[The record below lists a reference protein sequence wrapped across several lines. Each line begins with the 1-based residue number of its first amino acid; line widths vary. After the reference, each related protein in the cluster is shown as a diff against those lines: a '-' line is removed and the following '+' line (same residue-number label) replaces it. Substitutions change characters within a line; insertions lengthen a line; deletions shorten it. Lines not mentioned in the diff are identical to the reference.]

1 MELRRIREERG
12 LTTHRAAR
20 LLNRTQS
27 SISKLET
34 GHRGIRIPGLENM
47 LDRYGGVDEQ
57 TRETL
62 FRLAREA
69 RTKGWWQS
77 YDGTLTPEAMDL
89 IGLEADAS
97 RICFFELILIPGLLQ
112 TEPYARALL
121 SQGPFSYDPEL
132 VDRLVDVRLKRQ
144 RILTR
149 PDPPELLAILDEAA
163 LRRQVGGPDVMR
175 VQLEH
180 LLEASRP
187 PNVTLRILP
196 FAAGA
201 YRGMAGA
208 FQILDVG
215 EYGDLRV
222 VAVDSLSGMS
232 YREESEELC
241 NYAEAFDRLL
251 AAALS
256 DVDACCL
263 IEELLSA
270 S

>member
-1 MELRRIREERG
+1 MELRRIREDRG

-77 YDGTLTPEAMDL
+77 YDGTLTPEAIDL

-112 TEPYARALL
+112 TEPYARALI
-121 SQGPFSYDPEL
+121 SEGSFAYDPNL
-132 VDRLVDVRLKRQ
+132 IDRLVDVRLKRQ
-144 RILTR
+144 EILTGIA
-149 PDPPELLAILDEAA
+149 PPVVHAILDEAA
-163 LRRQVGGPDVMR
+163 LRREVGSVDVMR
-175 VQLEH
+175 TQLQH
-180 LLEASRP
+180 LIEACKR
-187 PNVTLRILP
+187 PNVSLQVLP
-196 FAAGA
+196 FASGA
-201 YRGMAGA
+201 YGGMTGA
-208 FQILDVG
+208 FVLMDVG
-215 EYGDLRV
+215 AHGDLRLV
-222 VAVDSLSGMS
+222 QVDSLTEMS
-232 YREESEELC
+232 YREELQQVRAYSDT
-241 NYAEAFDRLL
+241 FDRLR
-251 AAALS
+251 ARALS
-256 DVDACCL
+256 QADTQGL
-263 IEELLSA
+263 IEELMSDL
-270 S
+270 